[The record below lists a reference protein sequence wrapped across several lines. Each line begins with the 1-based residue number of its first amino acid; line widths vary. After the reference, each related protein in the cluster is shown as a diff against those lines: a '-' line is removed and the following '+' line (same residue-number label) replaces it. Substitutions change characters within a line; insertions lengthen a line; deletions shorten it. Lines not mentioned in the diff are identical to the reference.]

1 MGNTSLSPPVK
12 TQQLESRN
20 SWQCFREIFLTF
32 SLINNFLYFRLIIQ
46 AILDEMVIVP
56 AFAIIIAIIFI

>member
-1 MGNTSLSPPVK
+1 MGNTSLSPAVK

-20 SWQCFREIFLTF
+20 SWQCFSEIFLTF